1 MAING
6 RNKIF
11 IFDVETLGVE
21 SNAVILSAALVHFD
35 PDKRP
40 TYQDLLD
47 NACFVKFNS
56 KQQIG
61 YGRTISKSTLEWWE
75 SQHSYV
81 KEVSLVPKSTDLDA
95 AVGIKVLKDY
105 MAKFPNADKQTM
117 WARGSL
123 DQLVID
129 SLCVKLG
136 VQEITGY
143 NMWRD
148 VRTAIDILYGTTNGY
163 VDIDHPLF
171 KRHEVIKHHPV
182 HDCALDAIQLLYG
195 KK

>member
-1 MAING
+1 MAIKENS
-6 RNKIF
+6 IF

-21 SNAVILSAALVHFD
+21 SNAVVLSAALIHFD
-35 PDKRP
+35 PEQRP
-40 TYQDLLD
+40 TYQDLLND
-47 NACFVKFNS
+47 ACFVKFNA
-56 KQQIG
+56 KEQLQIG
-61 YGRTISKSTLEWWE
+61 RTVSKSTLDWWK
-75 SQHSYV
+75 SQHEYV
-81 KEVSLVPKSTDLDA
+81 RKISLDPNREDMNVENGMQK
-95 AVGIKVLKDY
+95 IYDY
-105 MAKFPNADKQTM
+105 MSKFLNAKHQTM

-129 SLCVKLG
+129 SLAVKFGLG
-136 VQEITGY
+136 EITGY